1 LPMLKNPF
9 ESMRM
14 EPLQA
19 MFLGL
24 VQGLT
29 EFLPVSSSGHLVI
42 FQQYFGFTEPEIFF
56 DVSVH
61 VGTLLAV
68 LIFFRKEIADI
79 LSSVFRWFRHLFA
92 PGPMFIDDPMKLAL
106 WIVIGS
112 IPTGIIGLGFHKIA
126 DRIFA
131 SLPVVGCSLIVTGLA
146 LALTLMVRKPG
157 KGMHH
162 FSARTALLIGTV
174 QGLAVLPGLSRSG
187 ATICAGLFL
196 GIDRETAARYSFLLS
211 VPAIL
216 GAEFLSILDL
226 PSGPVLLSPAVLIGT
241 ATAFV
246 TGYGALALLVYIVKI
261 GRLYLFAPYCL
272 LLGIATLIFA
282 F

>member
-1 LPMLKNPF
+1 MLKNPF
-9 ESMRM
+9 ESVRM

-79 LSSVFRWFRHLFA
+79 LLSVCRWFRHLFT

-112 IPTGIIGLGFHKIA
+112 IPTGIIGLGLHKIA

-162 FSARTALLIGTV
+162 FPARTALLIGTV

-216 GAEFLSILDL
+216 GAELLSILDL
-226 PSGPVLLSPAVLIGT
+226 SAGPVLLNPVVLIGM

>member
-1 LPMLKNPF
+1 MLKNPF

-19 MFLGL
+19 IFLGL

-42 FQQYFGFTEPEIFF
+42 FQQYLGVTEPEIFF

-61 VGTLLAV
+61 VGTLMAV
-68 LIFFRKEIADI
+68 MIFFRKEIADI
-79 LSSVFRWFRHLFA
+79 LSSLFRWFRQLSS
-92 PGPMFIDDPMKLAL
+92 PGTMSLEDPMKLAL

-112 IPTGIIGLGFHKIA
+112 IPTGIIGLGFHQIA
-126 DRIFA
+126 DQLFA

-157 KGMHH
+157 KGMRD

-226 PSGPVLLSPAVLIGT
+226 PSGPVVVDPAVLIGT
-241 ATAFV
+241 ATAFI

-272 LLGIATLIFA
+272 ILGITALIFA
-282 F
+282 FK